1 MASLP
6 LPTGS
11 HAQKPSISVEALLR
25 HQLSRFLVETASWKA
40 PFREMID
47 VFRKKEWKAVFF
59 GGVPRDLVLY
69 GPSKRPRDV
78 DIVVDCS
85 PQELDSVV
93 ASYPFRRTRFGGF
106 RIAFGKWSFDI
117 WSLRNTW
124 AFASGYM
131 DPTFDNLPKTTF
143 FNVEAI
149 AAQFNTKPRKRRSL
163 YSFGFSEAIS
173 SRVLDINFE
182 PNPFPQLCIIRGLV
196 TAARH
201 RFLLSPRLATYILER
216 ATRAEIAEIM
226 HAQFAHYGV
235 VHLRTEDIM
244 SFMGRI
250 EFRLKQSPSS
260 PVSLPQMDA
269 QQLMLPSFDHV
280 DV

>member
-1 MASLP
+1 MVSLP
-6 LPTGS
+6 LPTS
-11 HAQKPSISVEALLR
+11 SSEEPIKSVETLLR
-25 HQLSRFLVETASWKA
+25 RQLSRFLVDTASWKA

-47 VFRKKEWKAVFF
+47 IFRRREWRAVFF

-85 PQELDSVV
+85 PQELGSVV
-93 ASYPFRRTRFGGF
+93 ASYPFQRTRFGGF

-117 WSLRNTW
+117 WSLRSTW

-149 AAQFNTKPRKRRSL
+149 AAQFNTRPRKRRSL

-196 TAARH
+196 TASRH
-201 RFLLSPRLATYILER
+201 RFLLSPRLANYILEQANR
-216 ATRAEIAEIM
+216 IETADIM

-235 VHLRTEDIM
+235 VHLRAEDIV
-244 SFMGRI
+244 SFIGRI
-250 EFRLKQSPSS
+250 EFRLNQSPLSA
-260 PVSLPQMDA
+260 VSLPQMDA

>member
-1 MASLP
+1 MVSLP
-6 LPTGS
+6 LPRNS
-11 HAQKPSISVEALLR
+11 HAEPVEALLR
-25 HQLSRFLVETASWKA
+25 RQLSRFLVERSPWKV
-40 PFREMID
+40 PFREIID
-47 VFRKKEWKAVFF
+47 IFRRKEWKAVLF

-78 DIVVDCS
+78 DIVVDC
-85 PQELDSVV
+85 PFQELSSAL
-93 ASYPFRRTRFGGF
+93 ASYAVQRTRFGGF
-106 RIAFGKWSFDI
+106 KIAFGKWSFDI

-124 AFASGYM
+124 AFANGYM

-149 AAQFNTKPRKRRSL
+149 AAQFNTSPRKRRSL

-201 RFLLSPRLATYILER
+201 RFLLSPRLANYILEQASR
-216 ATRAEIAEIM
+216 TKIADIM
-226 HAQFAHYGV
+226 YAQFAHYGV
-235 VHLRTEDIM
+235 VHLRPEDIVT
-244 SFMGRI
+244 FMGRI
-250 EFRLKQSPSS
+250 EFRLKQSPLS

-269 QQLMLPSFDHV
+269 QQLMLPSFDHIEV
-280 DV
+280 